1 MGVEGQ
7 IGDGCNI
14 APIPLWGQVS
24 GNHLFFLRLYTQ
36 WAFSKWR
43 FKAFLDLFYWE
54 RTPKRPHESAMA
66 SMAKQHRQRGI
77 HVSTDFHQ
85 GFQGRKSEVKTSPAL
100 VSSKASPL
108 GLLPCALR
116 HPSLHVCVPV
126 DSSYKD
132 THHIGLG
139 QPDNLLFIYSSFQK
153 TC

>member
-7 IGDGCNI
+7 VGDGCNI

-43 FKAFLDLFYWE
+43 FKAFLDLFYWK

-85 GFQGRKSEVKTSPAL
+85 DFQGRKSEVKTSPAL

-108 GLLPCALR
+108 GLLFLPVPYVILPCMFVFQL
-116 HPSLHVCVPV
+116 
-126 DSSYKD
+126 
-132 THHIGLG
+132 I
-139 QPDNLLFIYSSFQK
+139 LLIK
-153 TC
+153 IPIILD